1 MTGDE
6 TSDERLRPERRLRS
20 ESDARAA
27 GALEPTSR
35 PERREGGSITEPR
48 RRGAAAPTGVSGGLA
63 EGGTD
68 EEPRPGSREFYRR
81 QMLNSIG
88 GWSGTVITAIPTVV
102 FVAVNAAADLRW
114 AIVAA
119 VGSAFVLAGYRLVL
133 RQPVQQA
140 LTGLLGVVIASLI
153 AARTGQ
159 AKGYFLLGIWSSFV
173 YAGALAITLVVR
185 RPAVGL
191 LWEFLDPT
199 PHDDSSVPWYRR
211 RRLLLAYTLATAA
224 AVLVF
229 LARGV
234 VQLALFEHNA
244 TGWLAVARIAMGYP
258 LYIAAI
264 GFAFWVVRRARH
276 RLSADAA

>member
-1 MTGDE
+1 M
-6 TSDERLRPERRLRS
+6 TSDERSPE
-20 ESDARAA
+20 
-27 GALEPTSR
+27 
-35 PERREGGSITEPR
+35 EPR
-48 RRGAAAPTGVSGGLA
+48 RRDTSAPTSD
-63 EGGTD
+63 TD
-68 EEPRPGSREFYRR
+68 ENPRPGSREFYRQ

-102 FVAVNAAADLRW
+102 FVAVNAAANLRW

-119 VGSAFVLAGYRLVL
+119 VGSAFVLAGYRLAL
-133 RQPVQQA
+133 RQSVQQA
-140 LTGLLGVVIASLI
+140 LTGLLGVVVASLI

-199 PHDDSSVPWYRR
+199 PHDSSVPWYRH
-211 RRLLLAYTLATAA
+211 RRLLLAYTLATTAA
-224 AVLVF
+224 ALVF

-234 VQLALFEHNA
+234 VQLALFDHNA

-264 GFAFWVVRRARH
+264 GFAFWVVRRARQ
-276 RLSADAA
+276 RLGADTA